1 MYEYQITVQRYKSC
15 DGEMFYTAWYR
26 KVYFLF
32 RGKWRILIPM
42 YVSSID
48 DAEDLIEKH
57 KFFS

>member
-1 MYEYQITVQRYKSC
+1 
-15 DGEMFYTAWYR
+15 MFYTAWYR

-32 RGKWRILIPM
+32 RGKWKILIPM
-42 YVSSID
+42 YVASID